1 MTRSR
6 LLDVDADGVD
16 LVGSSANRRPFA
28 LFKMTWTTAYVN
40 SLPDS
45 SFAYVEP
52 GAGTDKSKRHLP
64 YKDTNGKVD
73 LPHLRNALARL
84 DQTQIPAAAKAK
96 ARGKLEA
103 AARAAGI
110 GAQKAA
116 WDTAY

>member
-1 MTRSR
+1 MTRSG

-28 LFKMTWTTAYVN
+28 LFKMSWTTAYVN
-40 SLPDS
+40 SLPDA

-84 DQTQIPAAAKAK
+84 DQTQIPAAAEAQTP
-96 ARGKLEA
+96 ATPHA
-103 AARAAGI
+103 AAKHAGR
-110 GAQKAA
+110 G
-116 WDTAY
+116 TA